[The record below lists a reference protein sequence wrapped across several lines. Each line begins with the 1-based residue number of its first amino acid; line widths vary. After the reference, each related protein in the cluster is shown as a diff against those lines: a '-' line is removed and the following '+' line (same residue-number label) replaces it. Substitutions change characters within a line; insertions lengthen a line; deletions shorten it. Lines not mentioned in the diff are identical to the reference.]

1 MTHLII
7 RTSLILKKGVIEG
20 VTSLIGIRRYGQA
33 RVVAVASLLCGL
45 GVFPLPAQQL
55 DASSVI
61 QQVDAAVKA
70 RFDNLAGY
78 TVTEHY
84 AVYRGKDETHS
95 VAEMTVKTTYARETG
110 KSYNILSQSG
120 SQLIRNLVLSAILD
134 NEKHINEPGVREGSW
149 ITSAN
154 YDMKLKPGGTQVL
167 DGRECLLLALT
178 PKRKAPYLLQGTLC
192 VDASDGSI
200 VQVEGVSSASSSV
213 LTGPTKMMRQY
224 ENLEGFAEATH
235 ARAVSDSFLFGQT
248 IVKIDYQD
256 YQFQLR
262 PAL

>member
-1 MTHLII
+1 
-7 RTSLILKKGVIEG
+7 
-20 VTSLIGIRRYGQA
+20 
-33 RVVAVASLLCGL
+33 
-45 GVFPLPAQQL
+45 
-55 DASSVI
+55 
-61 QQVDAAVKA
+61 
-70 RFDNLAGY
+70 
-78 TVTEHY
+78 
-84 AVYRGKDETHS
+84 
-95 VAEMTVKTTYARETG
+95 
-110 KSYNILSQSG
+110 
-120 SQLIRNLVLSAILD
+120 VLSAILD